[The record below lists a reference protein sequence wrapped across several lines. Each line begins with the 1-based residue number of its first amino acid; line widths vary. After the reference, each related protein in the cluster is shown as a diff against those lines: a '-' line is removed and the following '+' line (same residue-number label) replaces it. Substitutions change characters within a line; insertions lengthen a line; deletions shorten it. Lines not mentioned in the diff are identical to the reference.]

1 MAKFSM
7 SKERFKNQWLRH
19 FAKDVD
25 KRDIEEHVKGQFIW
39 HVFSWEHVK
48 NENLLVGDDA
58 RQAFDAADKSEVI
71 CYDEYGGEGVKDRLP
86 ARYNTAEKIDK
97 WTVEFY
103 VVAKDYSWTYI
114 KTHEC
119 DLCGPYFYKI
129 TYEKKD

>member
-1 MAKFSM
+1 M

-25 KRDIEEHVKGQFIW
+25 KRDIEEYVKGQFIW

-58 RQAFDAADKSEVI
+58 RQAFDAIDKSEVI
-71 CYDEYGGEGVKDRLP
+71 CCDEYGGEGVKDKLP
-86 ARYNTAEKIDK
+86 DRYNTAEKIDK